1 MNWLDFVILLLLVIC
16 VVMGLRKGL
25 IKSLVPL
32 ACMVI
37 AIPLAGVASG
47 PVAEKLGD
55 NSWSHIAAFVII
67 WAVVYI
73 VVAVGA
79 WFLQK
84 IIDIMLMGWIDKLG
98 GAAFGLAA
106 GWLLCSMMVLLIA
119 RYAVLPTDL
128 PEIIP
133 NDIEEWL
140 EDEGRSSYI
149 YSTIDDSAIA
159 SAQMDSSSV
168 ILGLL
173 PSRFSNVKD
182 FFD

>member
-1 MNWLDFVILLLLVIC
+1 MNWLDMMILVFLCFSVI
-16 VVMGLRKGL
+16 MGLRKGL

-32 ACMVI
+32 VCLLI

-55 NSWSHIAAFVII
+55 HSWSHVLAFIII

-73 VVAVGA
+73 AVAVGA

-84 IIDIMLMGWIDKLG
+84 ILDVMLMGWIDKLG
-98 GAAFGLAA
+98 GVAFGLAA
-106 GWLLCSMMVLLIA
+106 GWILCSMIVLIVA
-119 RYAVLPTDL
+119 RYAVLPVDL
-128 PEIIP
+128 PDIIP
-133 NDIEEWL
+133 DDIERWL
-140 EDEGRSSYI
+140 EDEGRSAYV

-159 SAQMDSSSV
+159 SAQLDSSSV

-173 PSRFSNVKD
+173 PSRFDDVKD

>member
-1 MNWLDFVILLLLVIC
+1 MNWLDILILIFLGISVI
-16 VVMGLRKGL
+16 MGLRKGL

-32 ACMVI
+32 VCMII

-55 NSWSHIAAFVII
+55 NSWSHVAAFIII

-73 VVAVGA
+73 AVAVGA

-84 IIDIMLMGWIDKLG
+84 IMDIMLMGWIDKFG
-98 GAAFGLAA
+98 GAVFGLAA
-106 GWLLCSMMVLLIA
+106 GWLLCSMMVLLIT
-119 RYAVLPTDL
+119 RYAVLPVDL

-133 NDIEEWL
+133 DDIEAWL
-140 EDEGRSSYI
+140 EDEGRSAYV
-149 YSTIDDSAIA
+149 YSIIDDSAIA

-173 PSRFSNVKD
+173 PGRFDDVKD
-182 FFD
+182 FFE